1 MAFGATLTIT
11 VNAVAKV
18 LNKVKEQDYGSEYK
32 LIEATGEYLVKIQHS
47 TEKATAAGTVYDRHF
62 VDFKHTVYGV
72 SPAPDIVREA
82 YLWCATLAVT
92 GSSTLAISWRGP
104 STSSTSPSSR
114 PIFWAGCRNH
124 SDSDN
129 SLGPTYSLVGLG

>member
-32 LIEATGEYLVKIQHS
+32 LIEPSGEYLVKIQHS
-47 TEKATAAGTVYDRHF
+47 VEKATAAGTIYDRHF

-82 YLWCATLAVT
+82 YLVVRNARGDGLVNPGYLLA
-92 GSSTLAISWRGP
+92 GAIDVVDVP
-104 STSSTSPSSR
+104 QFQAD
-114 PIFWAGCRNH
+114 I
-124 SDSDN
+124 
-129 SLGPTYSLVGLG
+129 LGWLS